1 MMLHLRERSGCGARP
16 VGNSHS
22 GTIQELESRFAWSIP
37 LAVFLIDQVQDL
49 LISDI

>member
-1 MMLHLRERSGCGARP
+1 MMLHLRERSGCGAR
-16 VGNSHS
+16 NSHS